1 MKMPKDINKYVGVAG
16 NVMGVV
22 DMGMTAYDVCTG
34 KKPAKEVV
42 KKVSGKAVALGVGR
56 GLAMAG
62 LGAGIVPT
70 IIGFVAVTATE
81 KIIDY
86 VSE

>member
-1 MKMPKDINKYVGVAG
+1 MYR
-16 NVMGVV
+16 
-22 DMGMTAYDVCTG
+22 
-34 KKPAKEVV
+34 KETSKRSS

>member
-1 MKMPKDINKYVGVAG
+1 MNMPKDINKYVGVAS

-56 GLAMAG
+56 GLAM
-62 LGAGIVPT
+62 VPT

>member
-1 MKMPKDINKYVGVAG
+1 MKMPKDINKYVGVAS

-34 KKPAKEVV
+34 KPAKEVV

>member
-1 MKMPKDINKYVGVAG
+1 MKMPKDINKYVGVAS

-42 KKVSGKAVALGVGR
+42 KKYR
-56 GLAMAG
+56 
-62 LGAGIVPT
+62 
-70 IIGFVAVTATE
+70 E
-81 KIIDY
+81 KQ
-86 VSE
+86 